1 MTLSTPIIDEKYTF
15 YKSIN
20 DAAKRCG
27 ISRQCITANLSGK
40 SKTTFGK
47 KFTYLN

>member
-1 MTLSTPIIDEKYTF
+1 MTLSTPIIDEEYTF

-27 ISRQCITANLSGK
+27 ISRQCITANLNGK